1 VPANSLGGIFMSLY
15 LCKIHTY
22 YTKTH
27 FTFKKSENG
36 SSIKSQAHHI
46 ENKWPNFDEYI
57 IAREENEWEEDDVK
71 EFAKLVEQS
80 K

>member
-1 VPANSLGGIFMSLY
+1 MHFHKFLCLFIFA
-15 LCKIHTY
+15 K

-27 FTFKKSENG
+27 FTFRKSENG